1 MCGGSPNT
9 VGDRG
14 ILMASQWLGNPHMG
28 TLSRTSLVHALVK
41 NVYIEHAR
49 CASHLLTSIAATS
62 APTTASAEGNFRSMP
77 WRAPRAT
84 TMQDGSHWELRQGIW
99 YRGTEG
105 VNGLWTWS
113 QANPT
118 GSEVA
123 LPVEPEANSPPYQF
137 TRSELNRVIL
147 RAGFCRG

>member
-1 MCGGSPNT
+1 MCGENP
-9 VGDRG
+9 VLGDQG
-14 ILMASQWLGNPHMG
+14 ILMALQWLGSPHMG

-62 APTTASAEGNFRSMP
+62 APTIASAEGNFRSMP

-84 TMQDGSHWELRQGIW
+84 TMQDGSHWEWRQGIW

-105 VNGLWTWS
+105 VNRLWTWS

-123 LPVEPEANSPPYQF
+123 LPGVWGAKPPPP
-137 TRSELNRVIL
+137 SH
-147 RAGFCRG
+147 GC